1 MALKVNNQDLLFIEQ
16 TEELRMKRMAD
27 LRKQRVIIATRKMLR
42 KLYPDKEIGAHLL
55 ARVMKDVIPPPKGQ
69 PWSDLSGQKLVA
81 TSNLVCASCFISPLH
96 VEDFIAE
103 GGLQVLHVR
112 YQFKLIV
119 VFFDVCHSFCF
130 LIATVHLLCFFLL
143 IGYLGRLSCSR
154 RWFHHSKKQ
163 PRAHCFKLADKEFQ

>member
-119 VFFDVCHSFCF
+119 VFFDVF
-130 LIATVHLLCFFLL
+130 LSFFLFSH
-143 IGYLGRLSCSR
+143 RNSLSFMFFFVNRIPWS
-154 RWFHHSKKQ
+154 
-163 PRAHCFKLADKEFQ
+163 PVLLAWMVSPIQKATTISLL